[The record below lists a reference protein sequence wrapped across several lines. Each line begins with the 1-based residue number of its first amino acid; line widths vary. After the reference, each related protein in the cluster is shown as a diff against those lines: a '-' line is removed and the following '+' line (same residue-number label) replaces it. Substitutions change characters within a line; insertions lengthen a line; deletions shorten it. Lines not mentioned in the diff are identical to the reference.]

1 MFLLNRV
8 ALGLMLR
15 PKAKQP
21 DHKSETRAAVKTVSR
36 SPELEVSFT
45 GRIWA
50 NWDPG
55 GPGWEGLRERSPS
68 Q

>member
-50 NWDPG
+50 LDSD
-55 GPGWEGLRERSPS
+55 EDRVELVSTS
-68 Q
+68 CTSL

>member
-45 GRIWA
+45 GCIWA
-50 NWDPG
+50 LDSD
-55 GPGWEGLRERSPS
+55 EDRVELVSTS
-68 Q
+68 CTSL